1 MYGLYCFQL
10 YSSGLQNIRMKA
22 GLSAEGLQY
31 LQITGFQNYFMIAV
45 GHFRVILAKLS
56 FLNMKLK
63 INFMERLEDTGS
75 NFQVTV
81 N

>member
-1 MYGLYCFQL
+1 
-10 YSSGLQNIRMKA
+10 MKA

-31 LQITGFQNYFMIAV
+31 LHITAFQNYFMIAV
-45 GHFRVILAKLS
+45 GQFKVILAKLS

-63 INFMERLEDTGS
+63 INFTERLEDTGS
-75 NFQVTV
+75 SFQVTV

>member
-1 MYGLYCFQL
+1 
-10 YSSGLQNIRMKA
+10 MKA

-31 LQITGFQNYFMIAV
+31 LQITAFQNYFMIAV

-63 INFMERLEDTGS
+63 INLMERLEDTGS